1 MESQQQ
7 PRTLI
12 ARLLLAI
19 AALGAAYVAVAS
31 LLGVK
36 LPGAGAT
43 HASFNQLLG
52 LPVALF
58 AAGLFMFVAWRTR
71 GMVAGGR
78 ALIDQ
83 AARVGVLLILG
94 FGLWFGA
101 LQFRD
106 PSQLSVVA
114 LISSAFGIAA
124 AVVLGVSSWAR
135 AGQPRSKDF
144 GAICVTA
151 ALLFVATVAVQLRN
165 AGSEIS
171 PTGPAYAGVQA
182 KVPPL
187 RHRMISLHG
196 GKLQGRMRDF
206 PYIGNPQARKLAV
219 AVVDYSSKNG
229 RGQVSTLRR
238 VQAAF
243 GEDLVIVLVPAG
255 EERIHRAML
264 ALWKLDESSHI
275 ALAGGLSS
283 GQITPTLRR
292 VLFEAEGVVGNERMF
307 ESLKDEDGSIAR
319 ALEFGRDLR
328 VANKKSTG
336 SERLPQMVIGDRV
349 LSASST
355 DAVQFASQI
364 ERELHLQLDS
374 SIDLNATGRFAFE
387 DGAVLSVG
395 KLQSGEAR
403 YTEVMVRNEGSSPL
417 KIDYLNVPKE
427 LSVVS
432 LPKKPI
438 APGATAS
445 IGLEISASEDGGPF
459 THSFTT
465 FHDGPMGAVRMTVTG
480 NAPNSVAV
488 R

>member
-1 MESQQQ
+1 MLAQQQ

-19 AALGAAYVAVAS
+19 AALCAGYAAVAS
-31 LLGVK
+31 LFGLE
-36 LPGAGAT
+36 LPGVGAAD
-43 HASFNQLLG
+43 ASFGRLLG
-52 LPVALF
+52 LPVAAF
-58 AAGLFMFVAWRTR
+58 AVVLYLFVAWRTR
-71 GMVAGGR
+71 AMVAGGR
-78 ALIDQ
+78 SFVDQ

-124 AVVLGVSSWAR
+124 AVVLGVASWAR
-135 AGQPRSKDF
+135 SAQPRSKEF
-144 GAICVTA
+144 GAICVA
-151 ALLFVATVAVQLRN
+151 AAVLFIATVAVQLRGAASLVSPADPAF
-165 AGSEIS
+165 AGI
-171 PTGPAYAGVQA
+171 QA

-187 RHRMISLHG
+187 HQRMISLHG
-196 GKLQGRMRDF
+196 GKLQAHMKDF

-219 AVVDYSSKNG
+219 AVVDYSSKDG

-283 GQITPTLRR
+283 GQIKPTLRR
-292 VLFEAEGVVGNERMF
+292 VLFEAEGVAGSERMF

-355 DAVQFASQI
+355 DAVQFAGQI

-374 SIDLNATGRFAFE
+374 SIDLNATGRFAFA
-387 DGAVLSVG
+387 DGAILSVG
-395 KLQSGEAR
+395 NLKSGETR
-403 YTEVMVRNEGSSPL
+403 YAEVLVRNEGSSPL
-417 KIDYLNVPKE
+417 KIDYLNVPKQ
-427 LSVVS
+427 LSVVT
-432 LPKKPI
+432 LPMKPI
-438 APGATAS
+438 APGGVAA
-445 IGLEISASEDGGPF
+445 IGLQISPSGGGTF
-459 THSFTT
+459 SHSFTT
-465 FHDGPMGAVRMTVTG
+465 FHDGPMGAVQMTVVG
-480 NAPNSVAV
+480 NAPNSVAG